1 MSEGRFLRRSSIKT
15 AIAATA
21 ATTIRPMIHKR
32 FPYILFIMNYYTVS
46 LPEKQGRNTYII
58 IIVSTT
64 LAIVPASV
72 DSSAPISV

>member
-1 MSEGRFLRRSSIKT
+1 MSKGRFSRRSSIKT

-21 ATTIRPMIHKR
+21 VTTIRPMIHKR

-58 IIVSTT
+58 IVSTT
-64 LAIVPASV
+64 LATVPASV